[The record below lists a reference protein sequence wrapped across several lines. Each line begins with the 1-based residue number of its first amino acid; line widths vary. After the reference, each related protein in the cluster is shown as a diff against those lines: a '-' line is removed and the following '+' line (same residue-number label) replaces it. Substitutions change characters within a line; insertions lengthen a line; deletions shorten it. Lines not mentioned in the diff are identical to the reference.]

1 MWSQY
6 CRIVLYSYIATVSS
20 LIQISAEDHD
30 VDMSPVIVVHGGAGS
45 IPPDQFD
52 AKVLDTDVNIT
63 MLLVTQY
70 EGMKEAVRA
79 GYKILNDSGSVL
91 DALEAAVHVMEDNE
105 AFNAGRGSKLNIFG
119 HVEMDASIMSG
130 QYRGIMISIMVSI
143 MASIMSGDDAL
154 VGAVASVSGVRHP
167 VSLARHV
174 MENTSHVLVVG
185 EVRK

>member
-1 MWSQY
+1 
-6 CRIVLYSYIATVSS
+6 
-20 LIQISAEDHD
+20 
-30 VDMSPVIVVHGGAGS
+30 
-45 IPPDQFD
+45 
-52 AKVLDTDVNIT
+52 

-79 GYKILNDSGSVL
+79 GYKILNDTGSLL

-130 QYRGIMISIMVSI
+130 QYRGIMVSIMISIMVSI
-143 MASIMSGDDAL
+143 MVSIMASIMVSIMSGDDAL